1 MATPSGVDE
10 IFRKSLERFKIG
22 LNTHEKEDFA
32 LTTLDD
38 VHDTIDKIQRM
49 YGSER
54 KMQNMA
60 RLQGFLEGME
70 QYGTLI
76 EVFLNVSVFVAFVW
90 VGFNSCDGEMLQDTE
105 ITLGA
110 GKVPA
115 SGK

>member
-10 IFRKSLERFKIG
+10 TFRKSLERFKIG
-22 LNTHEKEDFA
+22 LNAREKQDFA

-38 VHDTIDKIQRM
+38 VHDTTDKIQRVH
-49 YGSER
+49 GSER

-90 VGFNSCDGEMLQDTE
+90 VSFNSCCSEMLHRC
-105 ITLGA
+105 
-110 GKVPA
+110 
-115 SGK
+115 

>member
-1 MATPSGVDE
+1 MDTHTGVDE
-10 IFRKSLERFKIG
+10 IFRRSLERFKIG
-22 LNTHEKEDFA
+22 LNTLEKEDFA

-49 YGSER
+49 HGSER

-90 VGFNSCDGEMLQDTE
+90 VGFNSCYGEMLHRY
-105 ITLGA
+105 
-110 GKVPA
+110 
-115 SGK
+115 